1 MKYIVA
7 IKSDSCLNQ
16 LKQLQVNDVI
26 VSDSYYS
33 SSITDND
40 ISKTIELIQ
49 KVKSANLG
57 CIVRVDR
64 LYDQKE
70 IEELSQYLLLL
81 EKNKVDALLFSD
93 IAVKVLVDQL
103 KLSVKTIYAP
113 ETLLT
118 NYYDIELL
126 KDNGVSGCVISKDIP
141 YNEMAAIA
149 DRVKNYCYLRV
160 FGEVLISYSK
170 RRFVSIYLNKYQQ
183 YKDGYYLQEEN
194 RDIKMPLV
202 EKESGFWL
210 YGYMLHS
217 LDKIKEIVASDYA
230 GIIFDQVFM
239 DDLYQLEVVKIYHEV
254 IDGNMPWQLGY
265 EKLLGLNDKISYQ
278 SISEVKQTVLEK

>member
-7 IKSDSCLNQ
+7 IKSDSCLTQ

-49 KVKSANLG
+49 KVKSTGLG

-118 NYYDIELL
+118 NYYDIEL
-126 KDNGVSGCVISKDIP
+126 
-141 YNEMAAIA
+141 
-149 DRVKNYCYLRV
+149 V
-160 FGEVLISYSK
+160 F
-170 RRFVSIYLNKYQQ
+170 
-183 YKDGYYLQEEN
+183 
-194 RDIKMPLV
+194 
-202 EKESGFWL
+202 
-210 YGYMLHS
+210 
-217 LDKIKEIVASDYA
+217 
-230 GIIFDQVFM
+230 QV
-239 DDLYQLEVVKIYHEV
+239 V
-254 IDGNMPWQLGY
+254 
-265 EKLLGLNDKISYQ
+265 
-278 SISEVKQTVLEK
+278 

>member
-7 IKSDSCLNQ
+7 IKSDSCLAQ

-49 KVKSANLG
+49 KVKNANLG

-70 IEELSQYLLLL
+70 VEELSQYLLLL
-81 EKNKVDALLFSD
+81 EKNKVDALLFSAD
-93 IAVKVLVDQL
+93 KV
-103 KLSVKTIYAP
+103 
-113 ETLLT
+113 
-118 NYYDIELL
+118 N
-126 KDNGVSGCVISKDIP
+126 
-141 YNEMAAIA
+141 
-149 DRVKNYCYLRV
+149 NYCYLRV
-160 FGEVLISYSK
+160 FGEVLISDSK

-239 DDLYQLEVVKIYHEV
+239 DDLYQLEVVKI
-254 IDGNMPWQLGY
+254 
-265 EKLLGLNDKISYQ
+265 
-278 SISEVKQTVLEK
+278 